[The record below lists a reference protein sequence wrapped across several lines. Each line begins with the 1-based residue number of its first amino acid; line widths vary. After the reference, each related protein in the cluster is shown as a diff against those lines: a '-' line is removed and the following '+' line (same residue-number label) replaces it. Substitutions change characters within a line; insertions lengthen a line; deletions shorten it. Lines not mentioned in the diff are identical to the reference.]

1 MESTIEQL
9 DSLFKGGFV
18 NGILTILFYI
28 IVFSIAN
35 HLITKFIRQREFK
48 HKEAVLR
55 IKSVLLWTLLIFS
68 VLSQITFL
76 QDIATTL
83 LAGGGIVAV
92 IVGLASQ
99 EAASSAVS
107 GMMILMSKPFKVG
120 DTIILKEYDLR
131 GKVTEITLS
140 HTVIETL
147 EKNLIMIPNTLVN
160 KAIVEN
166 MTHETEYKI
175 AYLSFD
181 VSYESDLDK
190 ASEIMKEVI
199 TNHPLYYDVGEEVK
213 IHCTEL
219 KDSGITLRARMTTRN
234 IDDSFE
240 LCCQCR
246 LQIKKAFDEA
256 GIEIP
261 YPHITLTK

>member
-1 MESTIEQL
+1 MENTIEQL
-9 DSLFKGGFV
+9 NSMFKGGLV
-18 NGILTILFYI
+18 NGILTISFYVILFLLVNY
-28 IVFSIAN
+28 
-35 HLITKFIRQREFK
+35 LISKLIRKHEFK
-48 HKEAVLR
+48 HKDAVLR
-55 IKSVLLWTLLIFS
+55 IKSILLWTILIFS
-68 VLSQITFL
+68 VLSQITFM

-92 IVGLASQ
+92 VVGLASQ

-107 GMMILMSKPFKVG
+107 GMMILISKPFKVG

-131 GKVTEITLS
+131 GKVTEMTLS

-166 MTHETEYKI
+166 MTHETEYKV

-199 TNHPLYYDVGEEVK
+199 SNHPLYYDIGEEVK

-240 LCCQCR
+240 LCSQCR

-261 YPHITLTK
+261 YPHITITK